1 MVSTQV
7 TRRDEILEV
16 ARRQIAERGYMQTSV
31 RDIAEAVGLMAGSL
45 YSHFRSKAE
54 IVHEIVR
61 GFYDELIPAQR
72 AALESSQRGVERYA
86 AMIDAVFGVCAAH
99 REELTI
105 LHYDFSTL
113 STLEELASV
122 KQQSLETLDLWRQV
136 LHAGQ
141 QDGSIL
147 ASIDVEVTIR
157 VTTSAIHAVLDTV
170 RYSDR
175 PLPTGDLDQLRS
187 TLAELLVRGVAAP

>member
-175 PLPTGDLDQLRS
+175 PLPTGDLDQLWS